1 MVYKRVSSALFFS
14 IVWMLLVCPKA
25 YSQSNSMRVAR
36 IFSDNMVLQ
45 QGIYAPVWGWA
56 DSGATVRISMSEK
69 EYETVADDT
78 GKWLVKM
85 EPLPAGGPY
94 IECELRWT
102 EGGVQ
107 ECNDWRGMAG
117 IGAVEYELQGWCCL
131 VCR

>member
-69 EYETVADDT
+69 EYETP
-78 GKWLVKM
+78 GRNFCYP
-85 EPLPAGGPY
+85 ENYPGGSTHRTRIP
-94 IECELRWT
+94 R
-102 EGGVQ
+102 
-107 ECNDWRGMAG
+107 
-117 IGAVEYELQGWCCL
+117 
-131 VCR
+131 

>member
-78 GKWLVKM
+78 GKWL
-85 EPLPAGGPY
+85 
-94 IECELRWT
+94 T

>member
-1 MVYKRVSSALFFS
+1 MVYKRVSSVLFFS

-85 EPLPAGGPY
+85 EPLPAQSL
-94 IECELRWT
+94 LRLT
-102 EGGVQ
+102 FLKHEVHPHP
-107 ECNDWRGMAG
+107 A
-117 IGAVEYELQGWCCL
+117 LL
-131 VCR
+131 VLT

>member
-1 MVYKRVSSALFFS
+1 MVYKRVSSVLFFS

-69 EYETVADDT
+69 R
-78 GKWLVKM
+78 
-85 EPLPAGGPY
+85 
-94 IECELRWT
+94 I
-102 EGGVQ
+102 
-107 ECNDWRGMAG
+107 
-117 IGAVEYELQGWCCL
+117 
-131 VCR
+131 

>member
-1 MVYKRVSSALFFS
+1 MVYKRVSSVLFFS

-45 QGIYAPVWGWA
+45 QGIHAPVWGWA

-78 GKWLVKM
+78 GKWLVNTATCVR
-85 EPLPAGGPY
+85 LS
-94 IECELRWT
+94 L
-102 EGGVQ
+102 EGAIFCALSG
-107 ECNDWRGMAG
+107 
-117 IGAVEYELQGWCCL
+117 L
-131 VCR
+131 VS